1 MYCYIYFL
9 KQIIIKLFDIGFGYH
24 PDISTPEQVLALH
37 REGLGYANFM
47 NGRMDIT
54 IIEHIDYEGEHT
66 ANGVRYRFFRAK
78 KGFFH
83 LYRQTIRFI
92 KKEQPD
98 ILYVQGLLFPFQV
111 IALRLLLGKKY
122 KIIVQHHAELPFSGI
137 KKIFQRFAD
146 KYINAYVFTA
156 LGNAEPWIM
165 NRIIKEKN
173 KIIELLEGSTDFVQ
187 QEKSA
192 GRKNLDINGYPVLL
206 WVGNLVSGK
215 DPMTVLTGFN
225 KYLQHNPGARLYMIY
240 RKTELLS
247 KVKAHIAAHELLQK
261 AVLLVGEVNH
271 EALEQWF
278 SAADFYIS
286 GSHKEGSGFALI
298 EAMACGCIPVVTA
311 IPSFKKITND
321 GALGFLFE
329 PGNTDDLYNALLKT
343 SQTDIGKYSDQV
355 SHYFKT
361 TLTFDA
367 IAKQLHEHCTN
378 LMTK

>member
-24 PDISTPEQVLALH
+24 PDISTPEQVIALH

-66 ANGVRYRFFRAK
+66 ANGVCYRFFRAK

-165 NRIIKEKN
+165 NRIIKDKN

-187 QEKSA
+187 QDKLA
-192 GRKNLDINGYPVLL
+192 CRKKLNINGDPVLL
-206 WVGNLVSGK
+206 WVGNLIKRK
-215 DPMTVLTGFN
+215 DPLTVLQGFN
-225 KYLQHNPGARLYMIY
+225 KYVQQYPGARLYMIY
-240 RKTELLS
+240 LQEDLLPEIKNYIAENKNLKDS
-247 KVKAHIAAHELLQK
+247 ACLQGKVLHLDLPY
-261 AVLLVGEVNH
+261 
-271 EALEQWF
+271 WF
-278 SAADFYIS
+278 SAADFFIL
-286 GSHKEGSGFALI
+286 GSRSEGSGYALL
-298 EAMACGCIPVVTA
+298 EAMACGCIPVVTT

-321 GALGFLFE
+321 GVLGFLFE
-329 PGNTDDLYNALLKT
+329 PGNPDDLYNALLKT
-343 SQTDIGKYSDQV
+343 SQTDIDKYSDQV

-378 LMTK
+378 LMIK